1 MNARLVHP
9 IKLARTFG
17 KTPEEAIEAA
27 PEVYNEFLDQL
38 TLDEQVMALKSLLLV
53 IAQRSEQIQEIA
65 DMPGFRD
72 ERLEEAVQSLRRG

>member
-1 MNARLVHP
+1 
-9 IKLARTFG
+9 
-17 KTPEEAIEAA
+17 
-27 PEVYNEFLDQL
+27 
-38 TLDEQVMALKSLLLV
+38 MALKSLLLV